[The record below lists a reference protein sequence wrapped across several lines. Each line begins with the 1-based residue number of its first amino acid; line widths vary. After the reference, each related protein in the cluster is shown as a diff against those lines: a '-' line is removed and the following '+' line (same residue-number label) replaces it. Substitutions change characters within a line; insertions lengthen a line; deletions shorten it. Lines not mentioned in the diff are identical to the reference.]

1 MFKAE
6 NDHEN
11 NTTKYF
17 QTPAD
22 KQYNEKPVKSFLEC
36 THKAMDFT
44 SDVVCREI
52 LYISYEIEVD
62 NK

>member
-22 KQYNEKPVKSFLEC
+22 KQNNEKPVKSFLEC
-36 THKAMDFT
+36 THKAMGFF
-44 SDVVCREI
+44 
-52 LYISYEIEVD
+52 
-62 NK
+62 